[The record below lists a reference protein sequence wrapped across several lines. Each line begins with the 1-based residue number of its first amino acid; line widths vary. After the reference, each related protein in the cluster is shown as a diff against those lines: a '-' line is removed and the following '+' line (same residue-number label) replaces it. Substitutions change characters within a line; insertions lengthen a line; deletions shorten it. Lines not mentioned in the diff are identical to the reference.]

1 MTHFD
6 RIFFMNDAI
15 FAKSIQHYPLKKY
28 DVLNRFTIWRTQ
40 HISNSQFML
49 ILSLVIGLLSGLAAV
64 ILKNLV
70 HYTYQFISRGFQFEK
85 ENFLYLALP
94 VAGIFLTVMFTR
106 FILRHN
112 ISHGVSRIL
121 YAISRKNGMLEGHH
135 TYSSMISSTLTV
147 GFGGSVGLE
156 APIVLTGSAIGSNIG
171 RLFSMNH
178 KALIVLIGCGAAGA
192 IAGIF
197 KSPIAAVVF
206 VIEVLLIDL
215 TLTTVVPL
223 LISSV
228 TGASVAFLLSGRGVL
243 FSFDISDP
251 FLLSHIPYFIILG
264 VFTGLVSLYFTR
276 MNIYFEG
283 RLKSVKNFY
292 TRIVTG
298 GITLG
303 FLIFVFPPLF
313 GEGYEF
319 LQQILSGSEKGL
331 INEGLF
337 FMLKDETWFLIVII
351 SAILLFKAVAT
362 AVTTGSGGI
371 GGIFA
376 PSLFMGGISGFLAA
390 KILNLFPGVEVS
402 ESNFALVGMAGMMS
416 GVMHAPLTG
425 IFLIAEITGGYELLT
440 PLIIVAT
447 ISFITIKSFEPHSIY
462 AKRLAQRGE
471 LLSHDKDKS
480 MLSLMN
486 VTELLETNFH
496 TVDINASL
504 GDFVKVVPK
513 AERNVFPVVDKE
525 NNFYGIIFINDIRG
539 LIFEREKYNTTWV
552 RDLMYMPDPIVHPD
566 ESMEVVAEKFSKSG
580 HYNLPVISNGKYLG
594 FVSRAKVFS
603 TYRKL
608 LQEFS
613 EE

>member
-1 MTHFD
+1 MFSSEQCY
-6 RIFFMNDAI
+6 IC
-15 FAKSIQHYPLKKY
+15 SINMQYLLKKY
-28 DVLNRFTIWRTQ
+28 DLINRFTLWRTQ
-40 HISNSQFML
+40 HISNAGFIL
-49 ILSLVIGLLSGLAAV
+49 ILSLMIGLLSGLAAV

-70 HYTYQFISRGFQFEK
+70 HYTYWFISRGFQFEK

-94 VAGIFLTVMFTR
+94 VTGIFLTVIFTR
-106 FILRHN
+106 FILKKN

-121 YAISRKNGMLEGHH
+121 YAISRKNGVLEGHH

-171 RLFSMNH
+171 KLFSLNH
-178 KALIVLIGCGAAGA
+178 KTLMVLIGCGAAGA

-228 TGASVAFLLSGRGVL
+228 TGAMVAFFVSGKTVL
-243 FSFDISDP
+243 FSFEISDP
-251 FLLSHIPYFIILG
+251 FLLNHIPWFIVLG
-264 VFTGLVSLYFTR
+264 IFTGLVSLYFTR
-276 MNIYFEG
+276 INIFIEG
-283 RLKSVKNFY
+283 RFRSVKNFY
-292 TRIVTG
+292 TRLVAG
-298 GITLG
+298 GIMLG
-303 FLIFVFPPLF
+303 LLIFVFPPLF

-319 LQQILSGSEKGL
+319 LQQVLSGSEKGL

-337 FMLKDETWFLIVII
+337 FSLKNETWFLIAII
-351 SAILLFKAVAT
+351 AAILLFKAVAT

-390 KILNLFPGVEVS
+390 KILNLFPGVDVS
-402 ESNFALVGMAGMMS
+402 ASNFALVGMAGVMS

-447 ISFITIKSFEPHSIY
+447 ISFITIKYFEPHSIY
-462 AKRLAQRGE
+462 AKRLAERGE
-471 LLSHDKDKS
+471 LFSHDKDKS

-486 VTELLETNFH
+486 VSDLLETNFL

-504 GDFVKVVPK
+504 GDFVKIVP
-513 AERNVFPVVDKE
+513 ASERNIFPVVDKE

-539 LIFEREKYNTTWV
+539 LIFEREKYDTTWV
-552 RDLMYMPDPIVHPD
+552 RELMYMPDPLVGPD
-566 ESMEVVAEKFSKSG
+566 ESMEEIAEKFSQSG
-580 HYNLPVISNGKYLG
+580 HYNLPVIKDGKYLG
-594 FVSRAKVFS
+594 FVSRAMVFS